1 MGLGNRSKVFN
12 WAMAARFATQTIDDQ
27 TAIAILG
34 DIGGGYRVNE
44 YLAFATTLTNFGYMG
59 DYDGEK
65 EHAPMAL
72 QAGLTGIIPL
82 SRLFDLQSQWN
93 LHLSADAYRRA
104 DMQDPE
110 WRFGSELNYMQTLSL
125 RIGYAARPD
134 TEDGFSAGIG
144 FVFGMVAFDY
154 AYSPRPAFDGGYHY
168 LTLGLKF

>member
-1 MGLGNRSKVFN
+1 
-12 WAMAARFATQTIDDQ
+12 
-27 TAIAILG
+27 
-34 DIGGGYRVNE
+34 
-44 YLAFATTLTNFGYMG
+44 MG